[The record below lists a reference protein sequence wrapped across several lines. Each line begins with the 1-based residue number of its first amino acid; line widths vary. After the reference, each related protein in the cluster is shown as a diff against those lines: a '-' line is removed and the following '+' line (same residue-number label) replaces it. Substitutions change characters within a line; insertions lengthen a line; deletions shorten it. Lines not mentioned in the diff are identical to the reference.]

1 MNPQITPQGSR
12 VEVRWVIAD
21 VEGEAVTETIVWWG
35 ATVKAMN
42 ADAKKVDSEGEDCK
56 ATPSTPSWELHYDE
70 NADMGFPAEIRPV
83 VLLSDKMLEDPGE
96 GSVLR
101 WRVEGDVDEGEEDDA
116 SFEQL
121 NEEPSDPNVVHVADI
136 AGTADHNGNVSIN
149 GLLTAQ
155 QEVDDKRNGGRS
167 LEQLG
172 NEAFGTLPMDRQQ
185 KMATAFVG
193 LKNGLSQAF
202 QELQER
208 NGPDYAI
215 TKDDI
220 AEIMRGMHR

>member
-1 MNPQITPQGSR
+1 M
-12 VEVRWVIAD
+12 
-21 VEGEAVTETIVWWG
+21 
-35 ATVKAMN
+35 
-42 ADAKKVDSEGEDCK
+42 
-56 ATPSTPSWELHYDE
+56 
-70 NADMGFPAEIRPV
+70 
-83 VLLSDKMLEDPGE
+83 
-96 GSVLR
+96 
-101 WRVEGDVDEGEEDDA
+101 
-116 SFEQL
+116 
-121 NEEPSDPNVVHVADI
+121 
-136 AGTADHNGNVSIN
+136 
-149 GLLTAQ
+149 
-155 QEVDDKRNGGRS
+155 
-167 LEQLG
+167 EQLG